1 MKTVEKLVRALYSA
15 KSYEEVH
22 ELVVN
27 YARLHGAPID
37 PPLKLKHPRK
47 MYYKETFSDGYGNDS
62 EEYKEVSDVS
72 DAKLYSSEVKGTD
85 KHAPVL
91 DIDLPARLVPSSS
104 PEHYHLYIE
113 QLLSWRKYKKLLK
126 AMSDAGIV
134 ESAYVKESINRGA
147 TFVRTP
153 NTKKD

>member
-72 DAKLYSSEVKGTD
+72 DAKLYSSESKGHRQTCSCVR
-85 KHAPVL
+85 H
-91 DIDLPARLVPSSS
+91 RSSCKVS
-104 PEHYHLYIE
+104 TIV
-113 QLLSWRKYKKLLK
+113 QSRTLS
-126 AMSDAGIV
+126 
-134 ESAYVKESINRGA
+134 
-147 TFVRTP
+147 FVH
-153 NTKKD
+153 